1 MGEIEELFDKAK
13 TLSLRGKWREAR
25 AVYEKIIQKAEKVPG
40 VYLGLGEIA
49 LREGSPEK
57 AEDYFRKEKE
67 QGKVAPRLEQLL
79 AVSMILQ
86 GRWKESIEE
95 LEHSL
100 RLDPKDTRPY
110 IYLGYVY
117 LEQGE
122 IDRAQGWLEMAEEE
136 GIESLSLD
144 LYLARIYYL
153 KKEREKLKKV
163 ISRADEKLFMLRKV
177 LSSPLLDLVEGEL
190 KFLAGN
196 FREAMALIEKGRK
209 DFTKKGSIFE
219 AGIIYSLAAVEK
231 YLEGLRRGKI

>member
-25 AVYEKIIQKAEKVPG
+25 SVYEKIIQKAEEVPG

-49 LREGSPEK
+49 LHEGNPEA
-57 AEDYFRKEKE
+57 AEQYFRKEKE
-67 QGKVAPRLEQLL
+67 QGKITPRLEQLL

-86 GRWKESIEE
+86 GKEKESIEE

-110 IYLGYVY
+110 IYLGYIY

-122 IDRAQGWLEMAEEE
+122 TDRAQGWLEMAKEE
-136 GIESLSLD
+136 GVESLSLD

-153 KKEREKLKKV
+153 KKERNKLKRVIRGAEEKL
-163 ISRADEKLFMLRKV
+163 SMLRKV
-177 LSSPLLDLVEGEL
+177 LSSPLLDLIEGEL
-190 KFLAGN
+190 KFLTGN
-196 FREAMALIEKGRK
+196 FKEAMSLIEKGRK
-209 DFTKKGSIFE
+209 NFPKKGSIFE
-219 AGIIYSLAAVEK
+219 AGIIYSLAEVEK
-231 YLEGLRRGKI
+231 HLEGLRRGKI